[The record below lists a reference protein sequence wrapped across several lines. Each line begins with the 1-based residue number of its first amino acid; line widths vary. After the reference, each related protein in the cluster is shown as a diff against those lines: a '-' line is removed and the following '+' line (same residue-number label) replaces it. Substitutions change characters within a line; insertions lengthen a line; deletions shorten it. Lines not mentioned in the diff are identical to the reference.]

1 MAMMKGQVYRDLE
14 RTLPE
19 SLKQATQLMGES
31 FSGPDFTEG
40 VRSFTERRAPDFAP
54 LAAAGALGA
63 GALGAGARGAGAT
76 T

>member
-1 MAMMKGQVYRDLE
+1 
-14 RTLPE
+14 
-19 SLKQATQLMGES
+19 MGES

-63 GALGAGARGAGAT
+63 GARGAGAT